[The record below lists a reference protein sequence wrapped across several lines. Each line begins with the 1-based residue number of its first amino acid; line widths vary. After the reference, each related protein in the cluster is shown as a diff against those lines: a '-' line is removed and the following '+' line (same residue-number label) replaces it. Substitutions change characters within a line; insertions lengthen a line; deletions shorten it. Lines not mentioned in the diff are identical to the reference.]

1 MPKIAS
7 MEKVLNDEEYVEE
20 DAEEDVDEDASLMS
34 SRCIDAGG
42 EFFDAFSSEGL
53 REAGEAEN
61 DDADDNDEDEDDAED
76 E

>member
-7 MEKVLNDEEYVEE
+7 MEKVLNDEEYVDE

-34 SRCIDAGG
+34 SGCIDAGG
-42 EFFDAFSSEGL
+42 KFLDALSSEGL
-53 REAGEAEN
+53 REAGEAES
-61 DDADDNDEDEDDAED
+61 DDEDEDDEDEDDAED